1 MKRYGKFPS
10 SKAVSE
16 SFDVNHGVFFFFFF
30 FFFIALFGSSIACPL
45 VFSVL
50 HLSYQDEEF
59 VINY

>member
-1 MKRYGKFPS
+1 M
-10 SKAVSE
+10 SE

>member
-1 MKRYGKFPS
+1 MGNFHRAKQCLNLLMS
-10 SKAVSE
+10 IM
-16 SFDVNHGVFFFFFF
+16 VFSFFFFF